1 MSHLFILKQKKKCF
15 YFLILSQRTSSI
27 SDDVNR
33 PQTIQVNFNN
43 SLECLLRE
51 IRYITREPLNYKIP
65 GKFRELIPLLD
76 NDRIV
81 R

>member
-1 MSHLFILKQKKKCF
+1 
-15 YFLILSQRTSSI
+15 
-27 SDDVNR
+27 
-33 PQTIQVNFNN
+33 VNFDN

-51 IRYITREPLNYKIP
+51 IRYITVEPLNYKIP
-65 GKFRELIPLLD
+65 GKFRELIPLLH